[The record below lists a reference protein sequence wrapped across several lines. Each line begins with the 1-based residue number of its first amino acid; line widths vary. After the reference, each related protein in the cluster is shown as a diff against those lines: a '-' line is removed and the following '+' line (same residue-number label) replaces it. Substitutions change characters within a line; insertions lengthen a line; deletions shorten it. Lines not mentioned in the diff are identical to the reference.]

1 MSDQA
6 ILSEFTALA
15 SVLRQWPAPVPSD
28 LQLPHLR
35 RLAACLSD
43 IERGADVGPA
53 DLAALVRQALRIG
66 TEPASTRTDER
77 KLLVPMASD
86 GTPWPTIDQWRK
98 HGVRAVV
105 VDGRLRLTAAPW
117 KPDWLD
123 TSAVPAGVDAA
134 VSEAPFEVGLRRH
147 SEPVPGDLFVG
158 DVFPGAKHP
167 FDTYTSQAHRQAVR
181 SVLLCQPGAT
191 VFVVLPTG
199 AGKSTVA
206 LAPLLARSANTGV
219 SVMIV
224 PTVALA
230 LDQERRTR
238 ELLGEPDGHFAY
250 TGTDSTSDDARKQI
264 RTGIRNGT
272 QKVVFVS
279 PEAISRSLTPAL
291 FHAAGAG
298 FLRYFII
305 DEAHL
310 VDQWGT
316 EFRPDF
322 QAVAGLRS
330 ELLAHQTDHGH
341 PRARTVLLTAT
352 MPSSTARLLRQLFV
366 DREPVVPMIANS
378 LRPEPSYWLAES
390 KGHEERTRRV
400 VESIHHLPRP
410 AIVYTSRP
418 VRARKWFDELLRAGY
433 RRIATFTGDTSDEER
448 RQVLHGFRNDEI
460 DIVVATSAFGLGVD
474 QSDVRAV
481 VHACI
486 PETID
491 RYYQEVG
498 RAGRDGR
505 RSISVVCWTSGDKR
519 DAYSFSH
526 PTVIDE
532 KLGLERWNSML
543 QGADRRGN
551 YLALDMNNLRPGL
564 ERESEQNEKWNV
576 RTLGLLVRAGLL
588 RLGWE
593 VPSTEDVET
602 DRQESEI
609 DSTDRR
615 PDRTMLVELKWGAI
629 DSVIW
634 NERVDPV
641 RDAVRASSDRSHRLM
656 LEALKPGVAVCDL
669 IRDAYTLPPDAGFDD
684 LPMDGRPA
692 LFCGGCP
699 AHRSAPISTA
709 IPLLQPITLPPVRED
724 DVAQGARLITYQPP
738 DGKVALTRLGAQLS
752 ELLRRLIPSGAQMV
766 LTTKWAL
773 ERPELKNVL
782 VRLHLASVDGV
793 LMTHFVEEFR
803 SMDLELWLPPVA
815 SIVLVPPS
823 WIVPSEWFDISRLTL
838 VLPNNHPSAD
848 REDRAVADRHP
859 TESLTSLTEME
870 DN

>member
-1 MSDQA
+1 MSDEV
-6 ILSEFTALA
+6 ILSEFTSIANAL
-15 SVLRQWPAPVPSD
+15 RRWPTSTPSD
-28 LQLPHLR
+28 LRLPHLR

-43 IERGADVGPA
+43 LERGADVGSA
-53 DLAALVRQALRIG
+53 DLATLVRQALRVG
-66 TEPASTRTDER
+66 TEPARGRTDEQ
-77 KLLVPMASD
+77 KLLVPESSD
-86 GTPWPTIDQWRK
+86 GTPWPTIEQWRR
-98 HGVRAVV
+98 HGVRAVPFE
-105 VDGRLRLTAAPW
+105 GRLRLTAESW

-123 TSAVPAGVDAA
+123 TVGVPDGVDAA
-134 VSEAPFEVGLRRH
+134 VSEAPFEVGRRRH
-147 SEPVPGDLFVG
+147 SEPVAGDRFVEH
-158 DVFPGAKHP
+158 VFPGAEHP

-250 TGTDSTSDDARKQI
+250 TGSTTDDARKQI
-264 RTGIRNGT
+264 RMGIRAGT

-291 FHAAGAG
+291 FQAAGAG
-298 FLRYFII
+298 HLRYFII

-330 ELLAHQTDHGH
+330 ELLAHQADRGH
-341 PRARTVLLTAT
+341 PKARTVLLTAT
-352 MPSSTARLLRQLFV
+352 MSSSTARLLQQLFV
-366 DREPVVPMIANS
+366 DHEPVVPMIANS

-390 KGHEERTRRV
+390 EGAAERTRRV
-400 VESIHHLPRP
+400 VETVHHLPRP

-418 VRARKWFDELLRAGY
+418 RWAREMLEELRRAGY
-433 RRIATFTGDTSDEER
+433 RRVAMFTGETSDEER
-448 RQVLHGFRNDEI
+448 RRVLHGFRNDEI

-474 QSDVRAV
+474 QNDVRSV

-505 RSISVVCWTSGDKR
+505 SSISVVCWTSGDKM
-519 DAYSFSH
+519 DAYKFSH

-532 KLGLERWNSML
+532 TLGLERWNSML
-543 QGADRRGN
+543 QTADWRGN
-551 YLALDMNNLRPGL
+551 YLGLDMNNLRPGI

-576 RTLGLLVRAGLL
+576 RTLGLLVRAGLA

-593 VPSTEDVET
+593 TPGAEDVEIDREELAIDVT
-602 DRQESEI
+602 DQ
-609 DSTDRR
+609 R
-615 PDRTMLVELKWGAI
+615 PDRIMLVELKWGAI
-629 DSVIW
+629 DSQIW
-634 NERVDPV
+634 NERVVPV
-641 RDAVRASSDRSHRLM
+641 RDDVRESSDRAHELM
-656 LEALKPGVAVCDL
+656 LDALKPGAAICDL
-669 IRDAYTLPPDAGFDD
+669 IRKAYTLSPETGFGD

-699 AHRSAPISTA
+699 AHRTSSVTSDN
-709 IPLLQPITLPPVRED
+709 PLLRPIWLPEAND
-724 DVAQGARLITYQPP
+724 DGARVARLITYRRPTSRRGL
-738 DGKVALTRLGAQLS
+738 DRLGVQLA
-752 ELLRRLIPSGAQMV
+752 ELLRRLVPLGERMII
-766 LTTKWAL
+766 TTDWAL
-773 ERPELKNVL
+773 EIPKLNAIL
-782 VRLHLASVDGV
+782 SRLHLAAADGV
-793 LMTHFVEEFR
+793 FMTQFVHEF
-803 SMDLELWLPPVA
+803 SSIDLEFWLPSVA
-815 SIVLVPPS
+815 SIVLVPPDRH
-823 WIVPSEWFDISRLTL
+823 VPSEWFAISRLTL
-838 VLPNNHPSAD
+838 ILPDDHPSAD
-848 REDRAVADRHP
+848 REDRPVVDRHP
-859 TESLTSLTEME
+859 TESLMSLTEME

>member
-1 MSDQA
+1 MSDHEIVA
-6 ILSEFTALA
+6 EFTALA
-15 SVLRQWPAPVPSD
+15 GVLRQWPTEVPGN
-28 LQLPHLR
+28 LRLPHLR
-35 RLAACLSD
+35 RLAACL
-43 IERGADVGPA
+43 ADVLQGDSEVGSA
-53 DLAALVRQALRIG
+53 DLAALIRQALRVG
-66 TEPASTRTDER
+66 TEPARTRTDDR

-86 GTPWPTIDQWRK
+86 GTPWPTIDQWRQ

-105 VDGRLRLTAAPW
+105 VDGRLSLTATPW

-123 TSAVPAGVDAA
+123 TSAVPAGVDAT
-134 VSEAPFEVGLRRH
+134 VSEAPFAVGLRRH
-147 SEPVPGDLFVG
+147 SEEVPGDLFLG
-158 DVFPGAKHP
+158 HVFPGAKHP

-191 VFVVLPTG
+191 VFAVLPTG

-238 ELLGEPDGHFAY
+238 ELLGEPGGHFAY
-250 TGTDSTSDDARKQI
+250 TGSTSDDARKLI
-264 RTGIRNGT
+264 RMGIRAGT

-322 QAVAGLRS
+322 QALAGLRS
-330 ELLAHQTDHGH
+330 ELLAYQADHGH
-341 PRARTVLLTAT
+341 PKARTVLLTAT

-366 DREPVVPMIANS
+366 DQEPVVPMIANS

-390 KGHEERTRRV
+390 KGHEERTLRV
-400 VESIHHLPRP
+400 VETVHHLPRP

-418 VRARKWFDELLRAGY
+418 ARALERFDELRRAGY
-433 RRIATFTGDTSDEER
+433 RRIATFTGETSDEER
-448 RQVLHGFRNDEI
+448 KRVLHGFRNDEI

-505 RSISVVCWTSGDKR
+505 SAISVVCWTSGDKR

-526 PTVIDE
+526 PKVIDE

-543 QGADRRGN
+543 QAAESRGS
-551 YLALDMNNLRPGL
+551 YLALDMNNLRPGI

-576 RTLGLLVRAGLL
+576 RTLGLLVRAGLI

-593 VPSTEDVET
+593 IPSTEDVEVDQEESAIDVT
-602 DRQESEI
+602 DS
-609 DSTDRR
+609 R

-629 DSVIW
+629 DSRIW
-634 NERVDPV
+634 NERVAPV
-641 RDAVRASSDRSHRLM
+641 REDVRESNDRAHKLM
-656 LEALKPGVAVCDL
+656 LDALKPGAAVCGL
-669 IRDAYTLPPDAGFDD
+669 IREAYSLSQDVAGFEG
-684 LPMDGRPA
+684 LPLDGRPA

-699 AHRSAPISTA
+699 AHRTKRISKEM
-709 IPLLQPITLPPVRED
+709 PRLPPIALPSASQGDGPR
-724 DVAQGARLITYQPP
+724 GARLITYHPP
-738 DGKVALTRLGAQLS
+738 DGKLALDRLGAQFS
-752 ELLRRLIPSGAQMV
+752 ELLRRLVPSGAQMII
-766 LTTKWAL
+766 TTEWAL
-773 ERPELKNVL
+773 ERPELKRVL
-782 VRLHLASVDGV
+782 ERLHLASVDGV
-793 LMTHFVEEFR
+793 FMTQFVKEFTA
-803 SMDLELWLPPVA
+803 MELEFLLPPVA
-815 SIVLVPPS
+815 SIVLVPPGRR
-823 WIVPSEWFDISRLTL
+823 VHPEWFEFSRLTL
-838 VLPNNHPSAD
+838 VLPDDHPSAV
-848 REDRAVADRHP
+848 REDRTVVDRHP
-859 TESLTSLTEME
+859 SESLTSLTEME